1 MTQQKS
7 WLDRCYCPGCG
18 KRIPVRNNGCR
29 HCHYLNGRT
38 YSGRLYTLMELLARP
53 DDETLDD
60 VSPAFLRMLSA
71 ASYEWGTRAQQ
82 APVPVSEQLPKP
94 SPPAEREVAELVV
107 WLHGSAE
114 DERYLCGG
122 PNRTSEKLD
131 RIATLLQQTRVTAP
145 PTTAKSEHSND
156 RDGEESIKEK
166 ILTFKRRIR
175 LLEES
180 QKITQEIL
188 DTTVSAWLE

>member
-1 MTQQKS
+1 MAQQKT
-7 WLDRCYCPGCG
+7 WLARCYCPGCG

-38 YSGRLYTLMELLARP
+38 YSGRLYTLMEYLARP
-53 DDETLDD
+53 DDDTLDD

-82 APVPVSEQLPKP
+82 ALVPVSERLPEP
-94 SPPAEREVAELVV
+94 SPPAEGEASGV
-107 WLHGSAE
+107 
-114 DERYLCGG
+114 GG
-122 PNRTSEKLD
+122 HARSTAKRKNTP
-131 RIATLLQQTRVTAP
+131 TRVTAP